1 MARVKQT
8 AKKVPKGKGKSL
20 PGKGKGKRL
29 PVPKKITV
37 RRFSQGVRCLR
48 EIRKAVKALYLTI
61 PRLPFQ
67 RLCREICEE
76 RSIGKRWRRDA
87 LDCLQE
93 AAEDFLIEF
102 YQDAY
107 ICAAHAKRVTLM
119 DKDFVTLRR
128 LRYRFS
134 KLLEPLPIRDEKTF
148 NILNI
153 PPYRKPKPGESELKI
168 EEVTHERDT
177 RSARQAGV
185 QREEASQALRKEE
198 ELLNQLR
205 DKEMRIVLE
214 DELPSILNS
223 LSPEQF
229 VVRVFSPYDQLG
241 RDDYITLDKD
251 SLIRMKDKS
260 RELNDIVVLATMRYF
275 LLFFLL
281 VTSSVSHICIRYLW
295 SYTLLMQICHA

>member
-1 MARVKQT
+1 MARTKQT
-8 AKKVPKGKGKSL
+8 ARKVPKGKGKRL
-20 PGKGKGKRL
+20 PGKGKGKKL
-29 PVPKKITV
+29 PLPKKITV

-48 EIRKAVKALYLTI
+48 EIRKAIKALHLTI

-102 YQDAY
+102 FQDAY

-153 PPYRKPKPGESELKI
+153 PPYRKPKPGESEIKI
-168 EEVTHERDT
+168 EEVTHDRDT
-177 RSARQAGV
+177 RSQRQAGV
-185 QREEASQALRKEE
+185 QREEVSQALRKEE
-198 ELLNQLR
+198 ELLNQQR
-205 DKEMRIVLE
+205 DKDMRIVLE
-214 DELPSILNS
+214 DELPSILKS
-223 LSPEQF
+223 LDPEQF
-229 VVRVFSPYDQLG
+229 VVRAFLPDDQLR
-241 RDDYITLDKD
+241 RDDYITLDED
-251 SLIRMKDKS
+251 SLTRVKDKS
-260 RELNDIVVLATMRYF
+260 RELNDVVVLASMRYF
-275 LLFFLL
+275 LLFFSL
-281 VTSSVSHICIRYLW
+281 VSYSFSQNCVQYLW
-295 SYTLLMQICHA
+295 SYTLLLQICHA